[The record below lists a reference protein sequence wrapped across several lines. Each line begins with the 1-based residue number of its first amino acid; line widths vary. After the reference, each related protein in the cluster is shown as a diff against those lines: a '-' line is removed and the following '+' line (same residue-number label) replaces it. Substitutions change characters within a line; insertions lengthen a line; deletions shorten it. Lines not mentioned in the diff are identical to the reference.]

1 MLALLAG
8 LDVDSLESEF
18 MQASVP
24 HQLIYMNARMSCTH
38 PGVVDYWMRWAT
50 RQAQEAELKEST
62 MSASE
67 AAALYT
73 AGGAVDF
80 PPFDEVDGKDMAV
93 ESDAGLETEKAKNA
107 RSLLDWHNSK
117 GRPLAATDADFKAK
131 QDKLFDE
138 KHLSV
143 SLPTPTSNLRGQM
156 QTASNTEPN
165 PAALEALASTSGS
178 WMDVNIT
185 LVLDRMGHM
194 VLAVKNAFDRYASGR
209 SGSTISSALSGAES
223 ALLDS
228 RTATSL
234 FTRTRCTRGSTG

>member
-1 MLALLAG
+1 MLQLIALTRPQSERLVEEAIKWVHSSHAIERELDTLRAPTSKKGSQVSRRTAGQVLALLAG

-80 PPFDEVDGKDMAV
+80 PV
-93 ESDAGLETEKAKNA
+93 
-107 RSLLDWHNSK
+107 R
-117 GRPLAATDADFKAK
+117 
-131 QDKLFDE
+131 
-138 KHLSV
+138 
-143 SLPTPTSNLRGQM
+143 
-156 QTASNTEPN
+156 
-165 PAALEALASTSGS
+165 
-178 WMDVNIT
+178 
-185 LVLDRMGHM
+185 
-194 VLAVKNAFDRYASGR
+194 
-209 SGSTISSALSGAES
+209 
-223 ALLDS
+223 
-228 RTATSL
+228 
-234 FTRTRCTRGSTG
+234 